1 MDRTSYRFGR
11 FHLNPA
17 ARELWTDGRLL
28 RVRPLVFDS
37 IVYLIQH
44 GDRVVGRDELVSAV
58 WGRVDVA
65 DVQVR
70 QLIARARQ
78 TVGDDAQKQQAI
90 RTVPGGG
97 YRWVMSLQSAEAADG
112 PASLAAADDA
122 SPNPAPAPVR
132 EAHDVPS
139 TPVPRRKRL
148 AMVGACGMALAIA
161 ATYLM
166 VHRHE
171 PPAGPA
177 AAVAPTVPA
186 AIAVM
191 PLEVSA
197 PDDSSWVRLGAMD
210 LIASRLRGAGLP
222 VPPSDNVVAA
232 LHAVGEPLDA
242 GRLATLQHTLA
253 AGTLVRGSATRSGGG
268 WKVQLNAVG
277 PDGDRHTA
285 EAERREVVEAAAQ
298 AADFLL
304 ASLGHVP
311 APSGEKPAGLQELL
325 QRAEAALLANQLD
338 TARRILAEA
347 PDALRGD
354 AQIRIKLAQVE
365 QRAGRQAEARD
376 ALETLLA
383 DRAVSL
389 TPEVRA
395 RALTALGFIALNRND
410 CEAAEQRFD
419 AAVSAFDGTLAGLD
433 AGAALSA
440 RGAARGCTGR
450 SEDALRDLGAA
461 GPILEAAG
469 NRLGMAALDNHFGAL
484 EHYRRRPA
492 EAVPYLQAAAQAHAA
507 FGAVEGLRTDLGL
520 LVIEQSQLLRWP
532 DALASSEQLW
542 SLRERIDDRLMQ
554 SSLAGLR
561 ARVLIR
567 SGRLADADA
576 LLRSVEATAADSLD
590 PVAITFHQARAE
602 LAWTR
607 GEAQQA
613 QAEAARVM
621 RILPPAQMKDDE
633 DLYTVLLYR
642 RASLALGRPA
652 EADAVATVGPAQA
665 HSPIVLVGLAE
676 SAAQAG
682 RAAEAQRLLDEA
694 ATRAQQQSVPDTT
707 LRVTQAQVRWL
718 LQQGRRDEALAA
730 AGLLLPWAERDFDC
744 ALVQVE
750 AFHAAGQRQGWANAL
765 DKARALA
772 GERRIPER
780 WLAAP
785 DGD

>member
-1 MDRTSYRFGR
+1 MDRASYRFGR

-44 GDRVVGRDELVSAV
+44 SDRVVGRDELVSAV

-78 TVGDDAQKQQAI
+78 TIGDDAQKQQAI

-97 YRWVMSLQSAEAADG
+97 YRWVMSLQAADVADQAVTSAPADGASPSPAPPPPRMAHEG
-112 PASLAAADDA
+112 PPTVRRRRRLAAAA
-122 SPNPAPAPVR
+122 
-132 EAHDVPS
+132 
-139 TPVPRRKRL
+139 
-148 AMVGACGMALAIA
+148 ACGLVLAVAAAYLALRRNE
-161 ATYLM
+161 T
-166 VHRHE
+166 
-171 PPAGPA
+171 PAGA
-177 AAVAPTVPA
+177 THATVQTVPG

-197 PDDSSWVRLGAMD
+197 PDESAWVRLGAMD
-210 LIASRLRGAGLP
+210 LVATRLRGAGLP

-232 LHAVGEPLDA
+232 LHAAGEPLDA
-242 GRLATLQHTLA
+242 GRLATLQHTLG
-253 AGTLVRGSATRSGGG
+253 AGTLVRGSATRSSDG
-268 WKVQLNAVG
+268 WKVELSAVA
-277 PDGDRHTA
+277 PDGNRHTA
-285 EAERREVVEAAAQ
+285 EAERQDVVEAATQ

-325 QRAEAALLANQLD
+325 QRAEAALLANQVD

-347 PDALRGD
+347 PEAMRGD
-354 AQIRIKLAQVE
+354 AQMRIKLAQVE
-365 QRAGRQAEARD
+365 QRAGRQDEARD
-376 ALETLLA
+376 ALESLLA
-383 DRAVSL
+383 DRSVSL
-389 TPEVRA
+389 APALRA

-410 CEAAEQRFD
+410 CEAAERRFD
-419 AAVSAFDGTLAGLD
+419 AAVSAFDGALAGLD

-440 RGAARGCTGR
+440 RGAARGCSGR
-450 SEDALRDLGAA
+450 SEEALRDLGAA

-469 NRLGMAALDNHFGAL
+469 NRLGMATLNNHFGVL

-492 EAVPYLQAAAQAHAA
+492 EAVPYLQAAAQTHAA
-507 FGAVEGLRTDLGL
+507 FGAVDGLRADLGL

-542 SLRERIDDRLMQ
+542 TLHERIGDRLMQ

-567 SGRLADADA
+567 SGRLAEADA
-576 LLRSVEATAADSLD
+576 LLRSVEAAAADSLD

-682 RAAEAQRLLDEA
+682 RAAEAQHLLDEA

-772 GERRIPER
+772 GERRIPDR
-780 WLAAP
+780 WQVAP
-785 DGD
+785 GGD